1 MRTFFSAAAALLAG
15 FVLAFAPAAD
25 ARVVGSGRSATET
38 RSVSDFEAIAAGG
51 SIDIVVRQASK
62 EAVQI
67 EADDNLLPLVET
79 TVENTSQGRTLVVR
93 LKRGEN
99 ISHGKPIRA
108 IVDVVRLSS
117 ISCAG
122 SGDVTIGALKT
133 PALKLSIAGSSDAR
147 IARIAGL
154 DAESFE
160 LRISGSGPSGFL
172 NGEGEVRLAEAG
184 FVAAPDAIN
193 TVYGTVLGEAFDP
206 AQMADGLGERW
217 LEVRRV
223 HRFKCPSPCGQESWR
238 VPSEQIGGIIGGDKE
253 DDPCLSCI
261 DCSVDCFRPGCLC
274 REGCEERPAA
284 L

>member
-15 FVLAFAPAAD
+15 FVLAFAPTAD

-38 RSVSDFEAIAAGG
+38 RSVSDFESIAASG
-51 SIDIVVRQASK
+51 SIDIVVRQAAK

-67 EADDNLLPLVET
+67 EADDNVLPLVET

-99 ISHGKPIRA
+99 IRHGKPIRA

-147 IARIAGL
+147 IAGL
-154 DAESFE
+154 DTESFE
-160 LRISGSGPSGFL
+160 LRISGSGDVSAAGSARQVKVSIAGSGDAD
-172 NGEGEVRLAEAG
+172 LAALAADDVTVKIAG
-184 FVAAPDAIN
+184 SGDASVTAN
-193 TVYGTVLGEAFDP
+193 KS
-206 AQMADGLGERW
+206 
-217 LEVRRV
+217 LEVSVAGSGDVRYAGNPSQLKLSAAGSGTITRR
-223 HRFKCPSPCGQESWR
+223 
-238 VPSEQIGGIIGGDKE
+238 
-253 DDPCLSCI
+253 
-261 DCSVDCFRPGCLC
+261 
-274 REGCEERPAA
+274 
-284 L
+284 